1 MSLLEPVE
9 LLTHLLL
16 QSSCFGLWLLL
27 FGLRVLRV
35 RIVGHNFRVWVFN
48 GGFSLRL
55 LLEDVLC
62 LQLFALL
69 RHALQLLEVL
79 VVRRLDRLDEYIRL
93 RCFDERV
100 YVLHSRF
107 CLCLI
112 LHGSLVE
119 EVLDV
124 FDLAATLYLL
134 YLAEQLSF
142 KRNSGVLLI
151 A

>member
-35 RIVGHNFRVWVFN
+35 RIVGRNFRVWVFN
-48 GGFSLRL
+48 GGFSIRL

-119 EVLDV
+119 EVFDV

-142 KRNSGVLLI
+142 KRNGGVLLI

>member
-1 MSLLEPVE
+1 M
-9 LLTHLLL
+9 
-16 QSSCFGLWLLL
+16 L

-35 RIVGHNFRVWVFN
+35 RIVGRNFRVWVFN
-48 GGFSLRL
+48 RGFSLRL
-55 LLEDVLC
+55 LLKDVLG

-79 VVRRLDRLDEYIRL
+79 VVCRLDRLDEYIRL

-142 KRNSGVLLI
+142 KRNRGALLI

>member
-1 MSLLEPVE
+1 ME

-35 RIVGHNFRVWVFN
+35 RIVGRNFRVWVFN
-48 GGFSLRL
+48 RGFSLRL
-55 LLEDVLC
+55 LLEDVLG

-79 VVRRLDRLDEYIRL
+79 VVCRLDRLDEYIRL

-142 KRNSGVLLI
+142 KRNRGVLLI

>member
-1 MSLLEPVE
+1 ME

-35 RIVGHNFRVWVFN
+35 RIVGRNFRVWVFN
-48 GGFSLRL
+48 RGFSLRL
-55 LLEDVLC
+55 LLEDVLG

-79 VVRRLDRLDEYIRL
+79 VVCRLDRLDEYIRL

-142 KRNSGVLLI
+142 KRNRGALLI

>member
-1 MSLLEPVE
+1 M
-9 LLTHLLL
+9 
-16 QSSCFGLWLLL
+16 L

-35 RIVGHNFRVWVFN
+35 RIVGRNFRVWVFN
-48 GGFSLRL
+48 RGFSLRL
-55 LLEDVLC
+55 LLEDVLG

-79 VVRRLDRLDEYIRL
+79 VVCRLDRLDEYIRL

-142 KRNSGVLLI
+142 KRNRGVLLI

>member
-1 MSLLEPVE
+1 M
-9 LLTHLLL
+9 
-16 QSSCFGLWLLL
+16 L

-35 RIVGHNFRVWVFN
+35 RIVGRNFRVWVFN
-48 GGFSLRL
+48 RGFSLRL
-55 LLEDVLC
+55 LLEDVLG

-79 VVRRLDRLDEYIRL
+79 VVCRLDRLDEYIRL

-142 KRNSGVLLI
+142 KRNRGALLI

>member
-48 GGFSLRL
+48 RGFSLRL

-119 EVLDV
+119 EVFDV
-124 FDLAATLYLL
+124 FDLAAALYLL

>member
-35 RIVGHNFRVWVFN
+35 RIVGRNFRVWVFN
-48 GGFSLRL
+48 GGFSIRL

-119 EVLDV
+119 EVFDV